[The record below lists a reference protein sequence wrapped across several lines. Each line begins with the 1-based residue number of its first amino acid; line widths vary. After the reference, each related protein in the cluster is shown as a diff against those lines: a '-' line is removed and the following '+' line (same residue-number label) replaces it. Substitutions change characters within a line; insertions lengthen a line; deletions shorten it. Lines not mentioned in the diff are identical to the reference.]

1 VANVIAAT
9 AHSGLSALY
18 GAGTDKGI
26 GWKPS
31 HLKPEF
37 FEKQRGGE
45 EHIAIILMMRRIN
58 WSRQPQ
64 QTMLTRSRIS
74 SAKPVK
80 AATTT
85 FVFAINKMCACWKSM
100 DRFPVFLFVEFLYL
114 LASVHVHSLYKQ
126 LFRQDSLKAC

>member
-85 FVFAINKMCACWKSM
+85 FVFAIKCAHWKPM
-100 DRFPVFLFVEFLYL
+100 DRFPVFCRLRRSCLYYSGFTSYRQPVYFTSHSE
-114 LASVHVHSLYKQ
+114 SVSII
-126 LFRQDSLKAC
+126 